1 MSQINN
7 ISAIQPTQATPVAID
22 ESKAKLKRNGSG
34 QNLAQ
39 YPS

>member
-22 ESKAKLKRNGSG
+22 DSKAN
-34 QNLAQ
+34 Q
-39 YPS
+39 